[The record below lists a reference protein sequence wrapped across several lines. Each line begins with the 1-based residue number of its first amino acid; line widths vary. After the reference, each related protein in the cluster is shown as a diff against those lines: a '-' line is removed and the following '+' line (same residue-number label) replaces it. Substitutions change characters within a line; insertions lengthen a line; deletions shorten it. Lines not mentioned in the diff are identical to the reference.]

1 MKTFTGSENI
11 YRHFHVK
18 ENLKLDAYLLMENI
32 IMCHLINNQ
41 VLINDSENEGKKITE
56 FENNN
61 SNIDTK

>member
-1 MKTFTGSENI
+1 
-11 YRHFHVK
+11 
-18 ENLKLDAYLLMENI
+18 
-32 IMCHLINNQ
+32 MCHLINNQ